1 MKDKGL
7 LEEFIDSLKD
17 NRQKSLVRA
26 YLKNFKIED
35 VDVELSKLFSGD
47 ECEN

>member
-17 NRQKSLVRA
+17 KRQKSLVRA
-26 YLKNFKIED
+26 YLKSFKIED
-35 VDVELSKLFSGD
+35 VDAELGKFFSGD
-47 ECEN
+47 EGEN